1 MDYLLT
7 ESEDPIV
14 FRMSDVE
21 CEGRESVDIVDRQ
34 LVVDTVDFGGFD
46 VVESEKGEDIDD
58 ASGTVS
64 VSASDA
70 SVASV
75 GGSIAGAGANAET
88 VKEIN
93 LAFQSNSLVE
103 ENSVR
108 DYSKM
113 YEYIAGR
120 SCNAGSDDGRDH
132 LVSPVK
138 KNEEDELSI
147 GSVRSVKEMN
157 DAVQLNVLGAYSV
170 GNTAHSLRSSS
181 PSHLDGVF
189 LGQGSDCSA
198 GNDEDKEPSLGVV
211 EDFELDSISQRG
223 LNFDEPCN
231 DSTGPSCCDGEN
243 TDNSESKESAE
254 VDSTSMDEPSFST
267 PVPTKSLTSVPTM
280 SFSLDSPSDDRRFLI
295 SENPIVV
302 TPIEHGDVILL
313 CSHPAV
319 SNSFAAQKDQGQEA
333 LKKKTD
339 SDNASEVL
347 TVDLQPKLMKSLGE
361 GEKTDLPDLVSVDS
375 DDSGGSQT
383 SGSLWNGL
391 DVRDFDDEIF
401 NENVDEK
408 EDANDFVASDDW
420 EPNDDDS
427 DSTCSQPFGCCTVNV
442 EVKSAILSASEK
454 RMKPKETCE
463 LRLPDKGMLD
473 ATSDAGTDIGSNSN
487 SSSLL
492 GSFYFRDD
500 VAIHTISFLEQS
512 ESGSSDELRDCNAEV
527 GPSVLGGQTCES
539 LEESQ
544 DKDYTESYV
553 ACDNEPVHPLSECD
567 DIFAEEKSDVSANL
581 YESSGAPSVVS
592 DNGETNY
599 DGLNMF
605 WTHEWFELT
614 HDEQTDA
621 LREDFNDAFSS
632 AGSDCQSLGDSLL
645 DFGNVE
651 YSETDTQSF
660 VLRSPL
666 ETVAEEGTEEESE
679 DETFHHKATSFVAN
693 TVNDKDCDS
702 CLGGIKRELS
712 MQDSV
717 VFRTS
722 RRTKKKYMQ
731 VRKWAVVKAKSNKP
745 SKCSLHRIR
754 KNLRVKN
761 MNTIDEENA
770 KKSFPSSEVDECVNK
785 ALELLAKRSV
795 ESLLEQ
801 PGGDETVLLNDQSS
815 VSYISKMSTTLS
827 ALSLTVDSSEYNDR
841 DRLGILKD
849 YLSPNA
855 KESKMGEDMNGITN
869 APTIQDLTTKEDHC
883 SIVSK
888 SVTEEEHSYDEP
900 VVEVIVT
907 QEQHNHGNF
916 AYENNK
922 MPALNLCLDNL
933 EPSQLDTLT
942 QKLYYTNTELA
953 ETLAMTQCEL
963 EVANKKVEALALEK
977 DELLI
982 SMGKFQYNESPTH
995 RPGENDVKE
1004 LLEWLGEK
1012 NDLLEL

>member
-1 MDYLLT
+1 
-7 ESEDPIV
+7 
-14 FRMSDVE
+14 
-21 CEGRESVDIVDRQ
+21 
-34 LVVDTVDFGGFD
+34 
-46 VVESEKGEDIDD
+46 
-58 ASGTVS
+58 
-64 VSASDA
+64 
-70 SVASV
+70 
-75 GGSIAGAGANAET
+75 
-88 VKEIN
+88 
-93 LAFQSNSLVE
+93 
-103 ENSVR
+103 
-108 DYSKM
+108 
-113 YEYIAGR
+113 
-120 SCNAGSDDGRDH
+120 
-132 LVSPVK
+132 
-138 KNEEDELSI
+138 
-147 GSVRSVKEMN
+147 
-157 DAVQLNVLGAYSV
+157 
-170 GNTAHSLRSSS
+170 
-181 PSHLDGVF
+181 
-189 LGQGSDCSA
+189 
-198 GNDEDKEPSLGVV
+198 
-211 EDFELDSISQRG
+211 
-223 LNFDEPCN
+223 
-231 DSTGPSCCDGEN
+231 
-243 TDNSESKESAE
+243 
-254 VDSTSMDEPSFST
+254 MDEPSFST

-339 SDNASEVL
+339 SDNTSEVL

-375 DDSGGSQT
+375 DDSVSSQT

-391 DVRDFDDEIF
+391 EVRDFDDEIF

-492 GSFYFRDD
+492 GSFYFMDD
-500 VAIHTISFLEQS
+500 VAIHTICLLEQS
-512 ESGSSDELRDCNAEV
+512 DSGSSDELRDCFVEV
-527 GPSVLGGQTCES
+527 SPSLLGGQICES

-544 DKDYTESYV
+544 DKDDTEGYV
-553 ACDNEPVHPLSECD
+553 VCDNKPVHPLTECND
-567 DIFAEEKSDVSANL
+567 VYADEKSDFSANL
-581 YESSGAPSVVS
+581 YESSGAPSSVS

-599 DGLNMF
+599 DGLNKF
-605 WTHEWFELT
+605 WTLEWFELT

-621 LREDFNDAFSS
+621 MREDFNDAFSA
-632 AGSDCQSLGDSLL
+632 AGADCQSLGDSLL
-645 DFGNVE
+645 DLGNVE

-660 VLRSPL
+660 VSRSRL
-666 ETVAEEGTEEESE
+666 ETVDEEGTEEESE
-679 DETFHHKATSFVAN
+679 DETFHDIVTSLVAN

-712 MQDSV
+712 VHDSV

-722 RRTKKKYMQ
+722 RRAKKKYIQ
-731 VRKWAVVKAKSNKP
+731 VRKWAVVKAKSNKQ

-754 KNLRVKN
+754 RDLRVKN
-761 MNTIDEENA
+761 TNTIDEENA
-770 KKSFPSSEVDECVNK
+770 KKTFPSSEVDVCVNK

-795 ESLLEQ
+795 ESLLEL
-801 PGGDETVLLNDQSS
+801 PGGDNAVILNNQPS
-815 VSYISKMSTTLS
+815 VSYITNMSRTLS
-827 ALSLTVDSSEYNDR
+827 TLSLTVDSGENNDT
-841 DRLGILKD
+841 DRLGLLKN
-849 YLSPNA
+849 YLSPKA
-855 KESKMGEDMNGITN
+855 KESKMGEHMNDISN
-869 APTIQDLTTKEDHC
+869 APTIRDLTTKEDHS

-888 SVTEEEHSYDEP
+888 RVTEEEHSCDEP

-907 QEQHNHGNF
+907 EEEQNHDNF
-916 AYENNK
+916 AYENK
-922 MPALNLCLDNL
+922 MATLNLCLDNL

-942 QKLYYTNTELA
+942 QKLYYANTELA
-953 ETLAMTQCEL
+953 ETLAVTQCEL
-963 EVANKKVEALALEK
+963 EVANKKVEVLTLEK

-982 SMGKFQYNESPTH
+982 SMGKFQYNESPPH